1 VSAAVTAVAT
11 LTTATFVSAQGRTDQ
26 LPIVFVD
33 DDGRGAAFQ
42 LLSEGAGAPP
52 LGVRLVVTPDALAD
66 VGRLPPTND
75 RVPLWLVVPAPAA
88 RESLETWRAAV
99 RRLVERTSNSL
110 GVLEI
115 DVDAQ
120 PADVVEFAVK
130 LAATEVRARRET
142 LRVALGGPAME
153 DATRRAASYSAAL
166 APYVDL
172 LALSEAR
179 RAGVAEWLQQV
190 DPEAKVVLVGRAVPD
205 GADARAAVVE
215 AVVEDLG
222 TEVVAHAWRVSALSP
237 AVLRA
242 LGTLSGFTSHELSA
256 LDAGAVG
263 LRLTMNGAAPPAG
276 LHSRLLFD
284 TVTFSTLLVYWG
296 EPSSEPLSI
305 SLHVPLAGTP
315 SVTDLIDGTKSSA
328 LAYTRDDA
336 AETSSVRVP
345 LGPHPMLIDFSEGV
359 AVVGEQSGVSAERL
373 LSVGEIIARHRRQQ
387 LAQDRLV
394 RNYIA
399 DARMR
404 QFFRAQLTDA
414 GYDVVIENRYF
425 VEENDIEWEQ
435 RSFAVNNRH
444 WEINQPFPM
453 LQPEKVFALPL
464 QLRFDEGYTYRLEGV
479 ERVDGRDCYKVR
491 FDPMRDDPSL
501 YRGTVWIDRRTFARI
516 QLHAVQ
522 GGLPGMVISND
533 ETQHF
538 AAVGNIENQPIFLLT
553 RVSNRE
559 IMLLAGRS
567 IPFEKT
573 VTFGGFRLNDPGFDD
588 ERTAARQSDRVM
600 YRETENGL
608 RPYVKQNG
616 TRVVVDQQTP
626 GVKAMAL
633 GTVIDPSYRFPLPI
647 FGINIVDF
655 NFGNRNTQL
664 AMLFAGVL
672 AAGNIQKPQLFG
684 SKNVS
689 ASIDFFAIAAP
700 SSDRV
705 YLADGEIESARLNTW
720 PLSTGLNL
728 GWQATPFQKL
738 SAQYQF
744 RFDGYAPDT
753 TTSETFERPSSTV
766 TNGIGGQ
773 WEYAR
778 NGYSVVLNAAW
789 FARASWRRWGDP
801 DTGTLVT
808 TSPTYAKYQAT
819 ISRDFLFS
827 VFQKVN
833 VNAAWFGGRDLDRF
847 VQYQFGLF
855 DATRIHGVP
864 GAVRFGEVA
873 MARGSYSLNV
883 FSQYR
888 LDLFLDYAWGRD
900 RRGDDWSRIP
910 GIGTAFNLPGPWN
923 TIVRADVG
931 KSWLP
936 DRYGTLGSTVAQVM
950 LLKPLR

>member
-1 VSAAVTAVAT
+1 MALAAVAALVTSPA
-11 LTTATFVSAQGRTDQ
+11 SAQSRTER
-26 LPIVFVD
+26 LPLVAVE
-33 DDGRGAAFQ
+33 DDGRGSAFE
-42 LLSEGAGAPP
+42 LLRAETAVPIA
-52 LGVRLVVTPDALAD
+52 VRLQVSSEALAD
-66 VGRLPPTND
+66 PGRLPSRSART
-75 RVPLWLVVPAPAA
+75 PLWLVIPAPSSRA
-88 RESLETWRAAV
+88 SLESWRADV
-99 RRLVERTSNSL
+99 RRLVDRTAEAL
-110 GVLEI
+110 VVFEI
-115 DVDAQ
+115 DVDTQ

-130 LAATEVRARRET
+130 LAATELRAKQES

-153 DATRRAASYSAAL
+153 NEARRTATYSAAL
-166 APYVDL
+166 SPYVDL
-172 LALSEAR
+172 LAIADSQGAAVAPWLRRIDPDAR
-179 RAGVAEWLQQV
+179 I
-190 DPEAKVVLVGRAVPD
+190 VLVGRSVPS
-205 GADARAAVVE
+205 GQDAASRIVE
-215 AVVEDLG
+215 AVVDDLG
-222 TEVVAHAWRVSALSP
+222 TDIVAHAWRAPDVTPVVLKALGP
-237 AVLRA
+237 
-242 LGTLSGFTSHELSA
+242 LGTLTAHELTA
-256 LDAGAVG
+256 IDARAVD
-263 LRLTMNGAAPPAG
+263 LRITLNGAATPST
-276 LHSRLLFD
+276 LHHRLLFD
-284 TVTFSTLLVYWG
+284 TVSFSTLFVYWG
-296 EPSSEPLSI
+296 TPSADPLSV

-315 SVTDLIDGTKSSA
+315 SVTDLIEGAKSAA
-328 LAYTRDDA
+328 LAYARDDGT
-336 AETSSVRVP
+336 ETSSVRVP
-345 LGPHPMLIDFSEGV
+345 LGAHPMLVDFSEGV
-359 AVVGEQSGVSAERL
+359 AVVGEQSGVSAERV

-387 LAQDRLV
+387 LAQDRVV

-404 QFFRAQLTDA
+404 QFFRPQLTDA

-425 VEENDIEWEQ
+425 VAENDIEWEQ

-444 WEINQPFPM
+444 WEIDQPFPM

-464 QLRFDEGYTYRLEGV
+464 QLRFDEGYDYRLEGL
-479 ERVDGRDCYKVR
+479 ERIDGRECYKVR
-491 FDPMRDDPSL
+491 FDPMRDDPTL

-516 QLHAVQ
+516 QLRAVQ

-533 ETQHF
+533 ETQHY
-538 AAVGNIENQPIFLLT
+538 AAAGTIENLPIFLLSE
-553 RVSNRE
+553 VSNRE
-559 IMLLAGRS
+559 IALLGGRS
-567 IPFEKT
+567 IPFEKN
-573 VTFGGFRLNDPGFDD
+573 VTFSGFRLNDPRFEE
-588 ERTAARQSDRVM
+588 ERSAARQSESVM

-616 TRVVVDQQTP
+616 TRVVVDQPTP

-647 FGINIVDF
+647 FGLNIVDF
-655 NFGNRNTQL
+655 DFGNRNTQL
-664 AMLFAGVL
+664 ALLFAGVL

-689 ASIDFFAIAAP
+689 ASVDFFAIAAP

-705 YLADGEIESARLNTW
+705 YQASGEIESARLNTW

-753 TTSETFERPSSTV
+753 TTSESFQRPSSTV

-778 NGYSVVLNAAW
+778 KGYSVVFNGAW
-789 FARASWRRWGDP
+789 FARASWRPWGDP

-808 TSPTYAKYQAT
+808 TSRTYAKYQAT
-819 ISRDFLFS
+819 VSRDFLLS
-827 VFQKVN
+827 VFQKFN
-833 VNAAWFGGRDLDRF
+833 VNAAWFGGHDLDRF

-864 GAVRFGEVA
+864 GAVRFGELA
-873 MARGSYSLNV
+873 MARGSYSFNI
-883 FSQYR
+883 FDQYR

-900 RRGDDWSRIP
+900 HRGDDWNRIP
-910 GIGTAFNLPGPWN
+910 GIGVAFNLPGPWN